1 MFLSDREMLYAIQCG
16 RLIVAP
22 PTEIGPT
29 SIDLHLDK
37 VEQAKVWDIDKLAQ
51 HNRDHGHPERE
62 LRIGQCNYGKMSQ
75 EYHVSPSENQDARVF
90 CRNRQII
97 VKPLGFVL
105 WQTKEVVGTPE
116 EDADL
121 ICFVNGKSTRA
132 RTGLVVHLTAPTI
145 HTSWSGNITL
155 EMVNLGP
162 LDIVLQ
168 EDDVVAQLT
177 VAKVTSIPKR
187 NMVETGSATFGQT
200 GVGGAPNANT
210 P

>member
-16 RLIVAP
+16 RLIVDP

-29 SIDLHLDK
+29 SIDLHLDE
-37 VEQAKVWDIDKLAQ
+37 VEQAKVWDIEKLAIR
-51 HNRDHGHPERE
+51 NREHGLSDLE
-62 LRIGQCNYGKMSQ
+62 LRIGQCDYGRMSQ
-75 EYHVSPSENQDARVF
+75 EYHVSPPENQDAPVF
-90 CRNRQII
+90 RRGRQVI
-97 VKPLGFVL
+97 VKPLGFVV

-121 ICFVNGKSTRA
+121 ICFVNGKSRRA

-162 LDIVLQ
+162 LDIVL
-168 EDDVVAQLT
+168 EEGDVVAQLT
-177 VAKVTSIPKR
+177 VANVTSIPR
-187 NMVETGSATFGQT
+187 RSMAEAGSKTVGQT
-200 GVGGAPNANT
+200 GVGGAPNAAT
-210 P
+210 S